1 METSAEQQYQRDIAR
16 IEAHKLALKDDAF
29 NNYLVELVREVVN
42 ERFKYLRD
50 QLGVPLTLHDQT
62 FKSISVESADGL
74 HIATFTFDYL
84 RHEVTTNALRFVV
97 LIERDKP
104 VVTAYNAG
112 QPLGVVTQYQITKL
126 TRNVVDSTAPDL
138 PRPIK

>member
-1 METSAEQQYQRDIAR
+1 MDSAEQQYQRDIAR

-29 NNYLVELVREVVN
+29 NNYLVELIRKVVN
-42 ERFKYLRD
+42 ERFEYLKN
-50 QLGVPLTLHDQT
+50 QMSAPLTLHDQD
-62 FKSISVESADGL
+62 FKSISVENADGL
-74 HIATFTFDYL
+74 HVATFTFDYL
-84 RHEVTTNALRFVV
+84 RHEVTAHALRFVV

-104 VVTAYNAG
+104 VITAYSAG
-112 QPLGVVTQYQITKL
+112 QPLGVVTEYQITKL

>member
-1 METSAEQQYQRDIAR
+1 MNSAEQQYQHDIAR

-29 NNYLVELVREVVN
+29 NNYLVELIRKVVS
-42 ERFKYLRD
+42 ERFEYLRD
-50 QLGVPLTLHDQT
+50 QLGVPLTLHDQA
-62 FKSISVESADGL
+62 FKSISVENADGL
-74 HIATFTFDYL
+74 HIATFTFDYV
-84 RHEVTTNALRFVV
+84 RHEVTADTLRFVV
-97 LIERDKP
+97 LIQRDKS
-104 VVTAYNAG
+104 VVTAYSAG